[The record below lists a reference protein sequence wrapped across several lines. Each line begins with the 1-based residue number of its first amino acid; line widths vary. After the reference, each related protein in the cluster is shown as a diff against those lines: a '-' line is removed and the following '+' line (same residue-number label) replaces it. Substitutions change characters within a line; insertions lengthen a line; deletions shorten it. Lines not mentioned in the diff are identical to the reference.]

1 MRLKLKVC
9 EFGDIFGMFFHHA
22 QLPPIDDAPILS
34 QNKVLM
40 EIHNRG
46 KFHEYT
52 ICDCQ
57 VINVQMFSHHQKRP
71 FLGHFG

>member
-9 EFGDIFGMFFHHA
+9 EFGDIFGVFFHHA
-22 QLPPIDDAPILS
+22 QLPPVDDAPILS
-34 QNKVLM
+34 QNKGLM

-52 ICDCQ
+52 ICGCQ
-57 VINVQMFSHHQKRP
+57 VINVQMFSHQQKRP